1 MNACVVG
8 ICSDDH
14 GASWHIGYVWNSTD
28 DAAYSNECQAAEL
41 QNNTV
46 LLNARTLLLHRS
58 QAISHDG
65 GLTFAPLDKVRRTW
79 PGCTQ
84 LSVDLGS
91 ARSSQCHNRLTAWKA
106 VPSNTRRH
114 SGSSSATHTRKGAL
128 ACIIPSDCTLLGANT
143 TRVCC
148 SVVGLRYNM
157 SLQVSKDYG
166 VCVCV
171 CVCVCVSLSLSPSL

>member
-1 MNACVVG
+1 MG
-8 ICSDDH
+8 
-14 GASWHIGYVWNSTD
+14 HIGYVWNSTD

-65 GLTFAPLDKVRRTW
+65 GLTFAPLDKVESMPQPFDGVEGSTIKH
-79 PGCTQ
+79 PPTQ
-84 LSVDLGS
+84 WLFFS
-91 ARSSQCHNRLTAWKA
+91 H
-106 VPSNTRRH
+106 PYEE
-114 SGSSSATHTRKGAL
+114 
-128 ACIIPSDCTLLGANT
+128 
-143 TRVCC
+143 

-166 VCVCV
+166 NTWQ
-171 CVCVCVSLSLSPSL
+171 LLRQLDAGPSGYSALTVTPSQDVGILYERSNQTRIVFLPQNISYVVAWKYEP